1 MNENSLPGSVVHL
14 RDRLRHETR
23 AAILAAAEQVFVDDG
38 LERARME
45 SIAARARVAVGTLY
59 NYFEDREGLLVAL
72 VEARREALLHRLDS
86 ALAAGKGLPFEAAL
100 TGLLRALFDHWST
113 HHGLLAVLLQA
124 EDTGLVA
131 PGRGP
136 LLDDVTRRVEKVL
149 RRGRT
154 QGKLRADAAGLQ
166 AAAVVGMVRGVLR
179 RSVRRRS
186 GAREEDWAGQVLEIF
201 LRGAGR

>member
-1 MNENSLPGSVVHL
+1 MNQNSSSEAGV
-14 RDRLRHETR
+14 RLRARLRRETR
-23 AAILAAAEQVFVDDG
+23 AAILSAAEEVFVDDG

-45 SIAARARVAVGTLY
+45 SIAARAQVAVGTLY

-72 VEARREALLHRLDS
+72 VDARRAALLQRLDS
-86 ALAAGKGLPFEAAL
+86 TLAEGRRLPFEAAIAA
-100 TGLLRALFDHWST
+100 LLHSLFDHWAV
-113 HHGLLAVLLQA
+113 HHGLLAVVLHA

-136 LLDDVTRRVEKVL
+136 LLDEVTRRLEKVL

-154 QGKLRADAAGLQ
+154 EGRLRKDGAGLQ
-166 AAAVVGMVRGVLR
+166 AAAIVGMARGVLR
-179 RSVRRRS
+179 LDASRKVPVRV
-186 GAREEDWAGQVLEIF
+186 EDRVAEVLQLF

>member
-1 MNENSLPGSVVHL
+1 MNADSSPGDTVHF
-14 RDRLRHETR
+14 RDRLRLETR
-23 AAILAAAEQVFVDDG
+23 AAILAAAEQAFVEHG
-38 LERARME
+38 LERTRME

-72 VEARREALLHRLDS
+72 VDDRRVALLQRLD
-86 ALAAGKGLPFEAAL
+86 ATLAEGRGLPFEEAL
-100 TGLLRALFDHWST
+100 KGLLHALFDHWAM

-124 EDTGLVA
+124 EDGGRVA

-154 QGKLRADAAGLQ
+154 QGRLRADGTGLQ
-166 AAAVVGMVRGVLR
+166 AAALVGMVRGVLR
-179 RSVRRRS
+179 LDARRKGGVRD
-186 GAREEDWAGQVLEIF
+186 EDRAGQVAEMF
-201 LRGAGR
+201 LRGARR